1 MKKVFVMV
9 MVACAMTLASC
20 DGGNSSTSENDSTAV
35 EAAEATEAAV
45 NQDLEDIQ
53 GEIEEGIATGQG
65 DAVLSSIE
73 AYKAKIAALI
83 KAGDTATAQKYI
95 DKLKEYVEN
104 NKETINSVSEEVS
117 QSATTTL
124 ADLANQIAAVPSQ
137 VKNAAEDAAEGV
149 VNDAKEAVKS
159 KVDET
164 VENGKQAV
172 SDAVENQKKKVN
184 DAVNEQKQ
192 KASDAVNAQQQ
203 KANDA
208 INKAASDVK
217 SKLGLK

>member
-1 MKKVFVMV
+1 
-9 MVACAMTLASC
+9 MTLASC
-20 DGGNSSTSENDSTAV
+20 NGGNSSTSENDSTSVEAV
-35 EAAEATEAAV
+35 EGAEVKVAAV

-83 KAGDTATAQKYI
+83 KAGDVATAQKYI

-104 NKETINSVSEEVS
+104 NEETINSVSADVTK
-117 QSATTTL
+117 SAATTL

-137 VKNAAEDAAEGV
+137 VKNAAENAAEGV

-172 SDAVENQKKKVN
+172 NDAVENQKKKVN

-208 INKAASDVK
+208 INKAANDVK